1 MSIKQ
6 ISVILDEQSG
16 TFSGMAKVLS
26 DKNVEMRALTL
37 YEAGNFRVVR
47 IIVDNVL
54 WATSALW
61 EAGFTA
67 DTADVEAVEIPDE
80 EGGLSRVLNVL
91 ERAGIEIKYMYPV
104 LSRKKTISSGG
115 GIPMFVFKFEDDEK
129 ASEILRLEGIKVL
142 RQGDLSE
149 L

>member
-67 DTADVEAVEIPDE
+67 DTADVTAVEIPDE